1 MNIFSSLLELFFP
14 RLCIACSN
22 PLFKHE
28 SNLCDLCLFHLPRTN
43 FEKDLNNP
51 VAQLF
56 WGRVK
61 IEFATSFFYYSKG
74 SKYQHIL
81 HELKYKGKKEIG
93 FEIGKIFGQEIRNSE
108 FSQVELVVPVP
119 LHPSR
124 QRKRG
129 YNQAEWIAMG
139 LSESLAK
146 PLENK
151 SLSRISA
158 SSTQTKKGRYDRWVN
173 VEGIFR
179 PTLPE
184 NFENKHILLVDDVV
198 TTGATLEACGSVI
211 LQTENV
217 KLYIT
222 TLAHAAI

>member
-1 MNIFSSLLELFFP
+1 MNLLSNLLELFFP
-14 RLCIACSN
+14 RLCIACAN
-22 PLFKHE
+22 PLFTHE

-43 FEKDLNNP
+43 FEKDLHNP

-61 IEFATSFFYYSKG
+61 IEYATSYFFYSKG

-93 FEIGKIFGQEIRNSE
+93 FEIGKIFGKEIACSD
-108 FSQVELVVPVP
+108 FSQIQLIVPIP

-139 LSESLAK
+139 LAEAMGK

-151 SLSRISA
+151 SLSRISS
-158 SSTQTKKGRYDRWVN
+158 SSTQTKKGRYDRWTN

-179 PTLPE
+179 ANLPE
-184 NFENKHILLVDDVV
+184 NFVNKHILLVDDVV
-198 TTGATLEACGSVI
+198 TTGATLEACASVI
-211 LQTENV
+211 LALPDTKV
-217 KLYIT
+217 SIA
-222 TLAHAAI
+222 TLAVA

>member
-1 MNIFSSLLELFFP
+1 M
-14 RLCIACSN
+14 
-22 PLFKHE
+22 HE
-28 SNLCDLCLFHLPRTN
+28 SHLCDLCLFHLPRTN

-56 WGRVK
+56 WGRVF
-61 IEFATSFFYYSKG
+61 IELATSFFFYSKG

-93 FEIGKIFGQEIRNSE
+93 FEIGKIFGKEIMNSE
-108 FSQVELVVPVP
+108 FSDVDLIVPIP

-124 QRKRG
+124 ERKRG

-139 LSESLAK
+139 LAEAMGK

-151 SLSRISA
+151 SILRITS
-158 SSTQTKKGRYDRWVN
+158 SSTQTKKGRYDRWTN

-179 PTLPE
+179 TRLPE
-184 NFENKHILLVDDVV
+184 KLVNKHILLVDDVV
-198 TTGATLEACGSVI
+198 TTGATLEACATAI
-211 LQTENV
+211 LSIPETKV
-217 KLYIT
+217 SIA
-222 TLAHAAI
+222 TLAVA

>member
-1 MNIFSSLLELFFP
+1 MTFISNFIELFFP

-22 PLFKHE
+22 PLFEHE

-43 FEKDLNNP
+43 FQNDLNNP

-61 IEFATSFFYYSKG
+61 IEYATSFIFYSKG

-93 FEIGKIFGQEIRNSE
+93 FEIGKIFGKEIAASD
-108 FSQVELVVPVP
+108 FSQVQLIVPIP

-139 LSESLAK
+139 LAEAMDK
-146 PLENK
+146 PVENK

-158 SSTQTKKGRYDRWVN
+158 SSTQTKRGRYDRWTN
-173 VEGIFR
+173 VRDNQG
-179 PTLPE
+179 
-184 NFENKHILLVDDVV
+184 K
-198 TTGATLEACGSVI
+198 CS
-211 LQTENV
+211 
-217 KLYIT
+217 
-222 TLAHAAI
+222 

>member
-1 MNIFSSLLELFFP
+1 MNTFSPLLELFFP

-22 PLFKHE
+22 PLFMHE
-28 SNLCDLCLFHLPRTN
+28 SHLCDLCLFHLPRTN

-56 WGRVK
+56 WGRVN
-61 IEFATSFFYYSKG
+61 IELATSFFFYSKG

-93 FEIGKIFGQEIRNSE
+93 FEIGKIFGKEIMNSE
-108 FSQVELVVPVP
+108 FSDVDLIVPIP

-124 QRKRG
+124 ERKRG

-139 LSESLAK
+139 LAEAMGK

-151 SLSRISA
+151 SILRITS
-158 SSTQTKKGRYDRWVN
+158 SSTQTKKGRYDRWTN

-179 PTLPE
+179 TRLPE
-184 NFENKHILLVDDVV
+184 KLVNKHILLVDDVV
-198 TTGATLEACGSVI
+198 TTGATLEACATAI
-211 LQTENV
+211 LSIPETKV
-217 KLYIT
+217 SIA
-222 TLAHAAI
+222 TLAVA

>member
-1 MNIFSSLLELFFP
+1 M
-14 RLCIACSN
+14 
-22 PLFKHE
+22 HE
-28 SNLCDLCLFHLPRTN
+28 SHLCDLCLFHLPRTN

-56 WGRVK
+56 WGRVN
-61 IEFATSFFYYSKG
+61 IELATSFFFYSKG

-93 FEIGKIFGQEIRNSE
+93 FEIGKIFGKEIMNSE
-108 FSQVELVVPVP
+108 FSDVDLIVPIP

-124 QRKRG
+124 ERKRG

-139 LSESLAK
+139 LAEAMGK

-151 SLSRISA
+151 SILRITS
-158 SSTQTKKGRYDRWVN
+158 SSTQTKKGRYDRWTN

-179 PTLPE
+179 TRLPE
-184 NFENKHILLVDDVV
+184 KLVNKHILLVDDVV
-198 TTGATLEACGSVI
+198 TTGATLEACATAI
-211 LQTENV
+211 LSIPETKV
-217 KLYIT
+217 SIA
-222 TLAHAAI
+222 TLAVA